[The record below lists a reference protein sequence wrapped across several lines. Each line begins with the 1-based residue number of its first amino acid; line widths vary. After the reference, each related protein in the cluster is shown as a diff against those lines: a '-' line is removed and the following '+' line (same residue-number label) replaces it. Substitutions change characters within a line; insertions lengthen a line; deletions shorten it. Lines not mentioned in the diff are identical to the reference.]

1 MKGSGRQALLA
12 LALFCMLGALAGG
25 CVRSK
30 PPRALV
36 SPTIFPADARSD
48 AVAQQKVGQAASMAY
63 PDPSATS
70 RVATPTPSMIP
81 PSPTTQPTATPSLPP
96 TMSAATATE
105 QAPTATVLPVT
116 TATPTL
122 VPKTEVTHVVARG
135 ETLLSI
141 SEQYGTTVV
150 AIMNKNG
157 LVNQNTIIAGAQLV
171 IPVGYAPSETPPT
184 GTIEHVV
191 KQGETLSQLAR
202 MYRSSVADIKGQNPA
217 VAADPDHVKAGTKLN
232 ITVGTAPP
240 QRTHTVRGGESLSA
254 IARRYGVTVVDI
266 VQANALRNPNRVY
279 AGQVLLI
286 P

>member
-12 LALFCMLGALAGG
+12 LALFCLLGALSGG
-25 CVRSK
+25 CVRPK
-30 PPRALV
+30 PPRTLV
-36 SPTIFPADARSD
+36 SPTVLPAHAGSD
-48 AVAQQKVGQAASMAY
+48 AVAQQKGDRAASMAY
-63 PDPSATS
+63 PEPS
-70 RVATPTPSMIP
+70 PTPVAATTTPSTIP
-81 PSPTTQPTATPSLPP
+81 PSPTTQPTATTSV
-96 TMSAATATE
+96 ATPTE
-105 QAPTATVLPVT
+105 QAPTATVLPMT

-141 SEQYGTTVV
+141 AEQYGTTVV
-150 AIMNKNG
+150 AIMSKNG
-157 LVNQNTIIAGAQLV
+157 LVNQNIIAAGARLV
-171 IPVGYAPSETPPT
+171 IPVGYAASETPPT

-202 MYRSSVADIKGQNPA
+202 VYRTSVADIKGQNPA
-217 VAADPDHVKAGTKLN
+217 VAADPDHVKPGTKLN

-254 IARRYGVTVVDI
+254 LARQYGVTVAEM

-279 AGQVLLI
+279 VGQVLLI

>member
-36 SPTIFPADARSD
+36 SPTIFPDDAGSD
-48 AVAQQKVGQAASMAY
+48 AVAQQKGGQAASMAY
-63 PDPSATS
+63 PAPSATP

-81 PSPTTQPTATPSLPP
+81 PSPTAQPSATTSV
-96 TMSAATATE
+96 ATATE
-105 QAPTATVLPVT
+105 QAPTATVSPMT

-141 SEQYGTTVV
+141 SGRYGTTVV

-202 MYRSSVADIKGQNPA
+202 MYRTSVADIKGQNPA
-217 VAADPDHVKAGTKLN
+217 VAADPDHVKPGTKLN